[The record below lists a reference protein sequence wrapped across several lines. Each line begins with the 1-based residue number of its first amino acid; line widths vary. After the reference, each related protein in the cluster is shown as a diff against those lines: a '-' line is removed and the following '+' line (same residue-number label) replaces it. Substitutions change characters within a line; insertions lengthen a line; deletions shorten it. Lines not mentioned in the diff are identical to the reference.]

1 MDPRFPQSGSDRLID
16 RALKAAAMDRK
27 LRHLVTGI
35 QASRLAP
42 DLLAEPIGV
51 EQLEG
56 ADGDG
61 IEALEQTEFG
71 QFLDGVRQRVDADA
85 KLADDVGLLVELSVD
100 PAGL

>member
-1 MDPRFPQSGSDRLID
+1 MDARFPHSGPDRLID
-16 RALKAAAMDRK
+16 RALKAAAMDGK

-35 QASRLAP
+35 EAARLAP

-56 ADGDG
+56 ADRDG
-61 IEALEQTEFG
+61 IEPLEQTEFG
-71 QFLDGVRQRVDADA
+71 QFLDGMRQRVDADA
-85 KLADDVGLLVELSVD
+85 ELADDVGLLVELAVD